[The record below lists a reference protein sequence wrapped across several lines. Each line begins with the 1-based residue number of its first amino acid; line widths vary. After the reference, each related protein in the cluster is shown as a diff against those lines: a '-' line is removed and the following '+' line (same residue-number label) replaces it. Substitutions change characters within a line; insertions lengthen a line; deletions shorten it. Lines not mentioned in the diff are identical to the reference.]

1 MENKLLLVLIGI
13 LIIIACVGVYSFS
26 LNPSPSNNNT
36 NITNATNFTANNSTV
51 NSNNFSSNESSD
63 SSVSEDKST
72 LNHNDT
78 YYEMVNGEKHYMSES
93 DYAKKY
99 PEIYKERKEGK
110 FLIFY

>member
-26 LNPSPSNNNT
+26 LNPSPINNNT

-110 FLIFY
+110 FQDVG

>member
-26 LNPSPSNNNT
+26 LNPSPSNNTT
-36 NITNATNFTANNSTV
+36 NLTNATNLTVNNSTV
-51 NSNNFSSNESSD
+51 NSNNSSSNGSSD
-63 SSVSEDKST
+63 SSVSGDKST

-110 FLIFY
+110 FQDVA